1 MLSTIRGD
9 GIVPVFHHDDR
20 HVCEEVASRVV
31 AGGLSTLEFTNRGDG
46 AVERFGHLVDWA
58 TLAHPSLILG
68 MGSVV
73 DPSTAS
79 HAIDLGACSC
89 SRLRS
94 RLWSRPPVTGG
105 GIPYVPGCATPT
117 EMQHA
122 YDHGVDVV
130 KLFPAG
136 ELGGP
141 AFLNAVRA
149 PCPWIEAIPT
159 GGVDASDE
167 SLRAWF
173 EAGAPPVGMGS
184 KLFPTDLVYQRDWD
198 GVESTIAAAVNQV
211 ALARGAAASSEQ
223 S

>member
-79 HAIDLGACSC
+79 HAIDLGACFVFSPSFSPLVAAAC
-89 SRLRS
+89 HRR
-94 RLWSRPPVTGG
+94 